1 MEQISTRFL
10 YRILRSLYALALCFG
25 LLILVGCRQ
34 KSAVGP
40 EGIPFQSEKGGRW
53 GIIMLDDLKKPLFTD
68 EFDGEPSNVYEG
80 RFSVQEKDGLYRFY
94 EAKSKPT
101 QIGGAYA
108 QVGIF
113 QHGVAPVVREG
124 EHIEIID
131 RDGNVV
137 KVLDKIHGKDISEC
151 GNFCEGLA
159 VYTDSDA
166 KRGYI
171 DTKGSPV
178 IPAKFSLATAFAG
191 GRAFVVDA
199 KYEKQIQDGEY
210 SKIPVDVIDK
220 KGHVLYSFIGLLGT
234 EPGGWY
240 DLMVEQECVRNG
252 LASSKYIVWVKDGK
266 PGIYDIEGQVII
278 KPQAKYR
285 EIWQVTD
292 EGFVYQGES
301 GQIGY
306 CSLKG
311 EQLIREKYQYLRW
324 VGPKRLIASHYRDCG
339 VESRLIDD
347 RDTYLA
353 EYTSWSS
360 VWGQKVLVAKEG
372 DSDILVNLDG
382 IQKMKDGFF
391 PSDYSGFLDGYI
403 TVSSQYVSAE
413 VLINTLQMNGQGILG
428 LTFDSKPMQV
438 AQAFNGKTAED
449 VLYHQE
455 KGSGIVCKKRI
466 GRLDV
471 LILAAFQGVA
481 VEAQVESTRELQ
493 KWSIIDSQT
502 DRCKFTSAPLWVL
515 NITINTES
523 LGQATKLFESF
534 STYLKRWGIPI
545 VSNTQ
550 GLVTEKGGVCYL
562 LAYGEKGCSVTL
574 IRKIPGFSIENLLER
589 MIVNRGGEIKP
600 RGYQNETDSVIT
612 EVESVVIPIS

>member
-68 EFDGEPSNVYEG
+68 EFDGEPSNVYED

-166 KRGYI
+166 KMGYI
-171 DTKGSPV
+171 DTKGNPI

-234 EPGGWY
+234 KPGGWS
-240 DLMVEQECVRNG
+240 DLKVEQECVRNG
-252 LASSKYIVWVKDGK
+252 LASSKYVVWVKDGK

-306 CSLKG
+306 YSLKG
-311 EQLIREKYQYLRW
+311 EQLIREKYQRLQW
-324 VGPKRLIASHYRDCG
+324 VGPKRLIASYSRDYG
-339 VESRLIDD
+339 AEARLIDD

-353 EYTSWSS
+353 EYTSCFS
-360 VWGQKVLVAKEG
+360 VGGHKVLVAKEG

-382 IQKMKDGFF
+382 IQKVKDGFF
-391 PSDYSGFLDGYI
+391 LGEYRGFLDGYI

-413 VLINTLQMNGQGILG
+413 MLVNALQINGQGILG

-438 AQAFNGKTAED
+438 AQAFKGRTAEAGD
-449 VLYHQE
+449 VCAWNDFDSKKNVITCD
-455 KGSGIVCKKRI
+455 KGVGGLIVS
-466 GRLDV
+466 
-471 LILAAFQGVA
+471 ILAAFGGAV
-481 VEAQVESTRELQ
+481 VEAQVEES
-493 KWSIIDSQT
+493 SPINIV
-502 DRCKFTSAPLWVL
+502 RCKFTSAPLVVL

-534 STYLKRWGIPI
+534 STYLKRWGILI

-550 GLVTEKGGVCYL
+550 RLVTEKGGVCYL

-574 IRKIPGFSIENLLER
+574 IRKIPGFSIENFLES
-589 MIVNRGGEIKP
+589 MIVRCGGEIKP
-600 RGYQNETDSVIT
+600 RGYQNETDSVMT
-612 EVESVVIPIS
+612 EEVEPVVASIS

>member
-80 RFSVQEKDGLYRFY
+80 RFSVQEQDGLYRFY

-137 KVLDKIHGKDISEC
+137 KVLDKIHGKDISKC

-166 KRGYI
+166 KMGYI
-171 DTKGSPV
+171 DTKGNPI

-234 EPGGWY
+234 KPGGWS
-240 DLMVEQECVRNG
+240 DLKVEQECVRNG
-252 LASSKYIVWVKDGK
+252 LASSKYVVWVKDGK

-311 EQLIREKYQYLRW
+311 EQLIREKYQRLQW
-324 VGPKRLIASHYRDCG
+324 VGPKRLIASHSRDYG
-339 VESRLIDD
+339 AEARLIDD

-353 EYTSWSS
+353 EYTSCFS
-360 VWGQKVLVAKEG
+360 VGGHKVLVAKEG

-382 IQKMKDGFF
+382 IQKVKDGFF
-391 PSDYSGFLDGYI
+391 LGEYRGFLDGDI

-413 VLINTLQMNGQGILG
+413 VLINALQINGQGILG

-438 AQAFNGKTAED
+438 AQAFEGRTAEAVD
-449 VLYHQE
+449 VYSRNDFDSKKNVITCD
-455 KGSGIVCKKRI
+455 KGVGGSIVS
-466 GRLDV
+466 
-471 LILAAFQGVA
+471 ILAAFGGAV
-481 VEAQVESTRELQ
+481 VEAQVEES
-493 KWSIIDSQT
+493 SPINII
-502 DRCKFTSAPLWVL
+502 RCKFTSAPLVAL

-534 STYLKRWGIPI
+534 SPYLKRGGILI

-550 GLVTEKGGVCYL
+550 RLVTDKGGVCYL
-562 LAYGEKGCSVTL
+562 LAYGEKGCSLTL
-574 IRKIPGFSIENLLER
+574 IQKIPGFSIEKLLES
-589 MIVNRGGEIKP
+589 MIVSCGGEIKP
-600 RGYQNETDSVIT
+600 KGYQNETDSMT

>member
-68 EFDGEPSNVYEG
+68 EFDGEPSNVYED

-166 KRGYI
+166 KMGYI
-171 DTKGSPV
+171 DTKGNPI

-234 EPGGWY
+234 KPGG
-240 DLMVEQECVRNG
+240 
-252 LASSKYIVWVKDGK
+252 
-266 PGIYDIEGQVII
+266 
-278 KPQAKYR
+278 
-285 EIWQVTD
+285 
-292 EGFVYQGES
+292 
-301 GQIGY
+301 
-306 CSLKG
+306 
-311 EQLIREKYQYLRW
+311 
-324 VGPKRLIASHYRDCG
+324 
-339 VESRLIDD
+339 
-347 RDTYLA
+347 
-353 EYTSWSS
+353 
-360 VWGQKVLVAKEG
+360 
-372 DSDILVNLDG
+372 
-382 IQKMKDGFF
+382 
-391 PSDYSGFLDGYI
+391 
-403 TVSSQYVSAE
+403 
-413 VLINTLQMNGQGILG
+413 
-428 LTFDSKPMQV
+428 
-438 AQAFNGKTAED
+438 
-449 VLYHQE
+449 
-455 KGSGIVCKKRI
+455 
-466 GRLDV
+466 
-471 LILAAFQGVA
+471 
-481 VEAQVESTRELQ
+481 
-493 KWSIIDSQT
+493 
-502 DRCKFTSAPLWVL
+502 
-515 NITINTES
+515 
-523 LGQATKLFESF
+523 
-534 STYLKRWGIPI
+534 
-545 VSNTQ
+545 
-550 GLVTEKGGVCYL
+550 
-562 LAYGEKGCSVTL
+562 
-574 IRKIPGFSIENLLER
+574 
-589 MIVNRGGEIKP
+589 
-600 RGYQNETDSVIT
+600 
-612 EVESVVIPIS
+612 VV

>member
-166 KRGYI
+166 KMGYI
-171 DTKGSPV
+171 DTKGNPI

-220 KGHVLYSFIGLLGT
+220 KGYVLYSFIGLLGT
-234 EPGGWY
+234 KPGGWS
-240 DLMVEQECVRNG
+240 DLKVEQECVRNG
-252 LASSKYIVWVKDGK
+252 LASSKYVVWVKDGK

-311 EQLIREKYQYLRW
+311 EQLIREKYQRLQW
-324 VGPKRLIASHYRDCG
+324 VEPKRLIASHSRDYG
-339 VESRLIDD
+339 AEARLIDD

-353 EYTSWSS
+353 EYTSCFS
-360 VWGQKVLVAKEG
+360 VGGHKVLVAKEG

-382 IQKMKDGFF
+382 IQKVKNGFF
-391 PSDYSGFLDGYI
+391 LGEYRGFLDGDI

-413 VLINTLQMNGQGILG
+413 VLINALQINGQGILG

-438 AQAFNGKTAED
+438 AQAFRGRTAEAVD
-449 VLYHQE
+449 VYSRNDFDSKKNVITCD
-455 KGSGIVCKKRI
+455 KGVGGLIVS
-466 GRLDV
+466 
-471 LILAAFQGVA
+471 ILAAFGGA
-481 VEAQVESTRELQ
+481 VVETQVEES
-493 KWSIIDSQT
+493 SPINII
-502 DRCKFTSAPLWVL
+502 RCKFTSAPLVAL

-534 STYLKRWGIPI
+534 STYLKRWGILI

-550 GLVTEKGGVCYL
+550 RLVTEKGGVCYL
-562 LAYGEKGCSVTL
+562 LAYGEKGCSLTL
-574 IRKIPGFSIENLLER
+574 IRKIPGFSIENFLES
-589 MIVNRGGEIKP
+589 MIVRCGGEIKP
-600 RGYQNETDSVIT
+600 RGYQNETDSVMT
-612 EVESVVIPIS
+612 EEVEPVVASIS

>member
-68 EFDGEPSNVYEG
+68 EFDGEPSNVYED

-166 KRGYI
+166 KMGYI
-171 DTKGSPV
+171 DTKGNPI

-234 EPGGWY
+234 KPGGWS
-240 DLMVEQECVRNG
+240 DLKVEQECVRNG
-252 LASSKYIVWVKDGK
+252 LASSKYVVWVKDGK

-311 EQLIREKYQYLRW
+311 EQLIREKYQRLQW
-324 VGPKRLIASHYRDCG
+324 VGPKRLIASYSRDYG
-339 VESRLIDD
+339 AEARLIDD

-353 EYTSWSS
+353 EYTSCFS
-360 VWGQKVLVAKEG
+360 VGGHKVLVAKEG

-382 IQKMKDGFF
+382 IQKVKDGFF
-391 PSDYSGFLDGYI
+391 LGEYRGFLDGYI

-413 VLINTLQMNGQGILG
+413 MLVNALQINGQGILG

-438 AQAFNGKTAED
+438 AQAFKGRTAEAGD
-449 VLYHQE
+449 VCAWNDFDSKKNVITCD
-455 KGSGIVCKKRI
+455 KGVGGLIVS
-466 GRLDV
+466 
-471 LILAAFQGVA
+471 ILAAFGGAV
-481 VEAQVESTRELQ
+481 VEAQVEES
-493 KWSIIDSQT
+493 SPINIV
-502 DRCKFTSAPLWVL
+502 RCKFTSAPLVVL
-515 NITINTES
+515 NIMINTES

-534 STYLKRWGIPI
+534 STYLKRWGILI

-550 GLVTEKGGVCYL
+550 RLVTEKGGVCYL

-574 IRKIPGFSIENLLER
+574 IRKIPGFSIENFLES
-589 MIVNRGGEIKP
+589 MIVRCGGEIKP
-600 RGYQNETDSVIT
+600 RGYQNETDSVMT
-612 EVESVVIPIS
+612 EEVEPVVASIS

>member
-1 MEQISTRFL
+1 
-10 YRILRSLYALALCFG
+10 
-25 LLILVGCRQ
+25 
-34 KSAVGP
+34 
-40 EGIPFQSEKGGRW
+40 
-53 GIIMLDDLKKPLFTD
+53 MLDDLKKPLFTD
-68 EFDGEPSNVYEG
+68 EFDGEPSNVYED

-166 KRGYI
+166 KMGYI
-171 DTKGSPV
+171 DTKGNPI

-234 EPGGWY
+234 KPGGWS
-240 DLMVEQECVRNG
+240 DLKVEQECVRNG
-252 LASSKYIVWVKDGK
+252 LASSKYVVWVKDGK

-311 EQLIREKYQYLRW
+311 EQLIREKYQRLQW
-324 VGPKRLIASHYRDCG
+324 VGPKRLIASYSRDYG
-339 VESRLIDD
+339 AEARLIDD

-353 EYTSWSS
+353 EYTSCFS
-360 VWGQKVLVAKEG
+360 VGGHKVLVAKEG

-382 IQKMKDGFF
+382 IQKVKDGFF
-391 PSDYSGFLDGYI
+391 LGEYRGFLDGYI

-413 VLINTLQMNGQGILG
+413 MLVNALQINGQGILG

-438 AQAFNGKTAED
+438 AQAFKGRTAEAGD
-449 VLYHQE
+449 VCAWNDFDSKKNVITCD
-455 KGSGIVCKKRI
+455 KGVGGLIVS
-466 GRLDV
+466 
-471 LILAAFQGVA
+471 ILAAFGGAV
-481 VEAQVESTRELQ
+481 VEAQVEES
-493 KWSIIDSQT
+493 SPINIV
-502 DRCKFTSAPLWVL
+502 RCKFTSAPLVVL
-515 NITINTES
+515 NIMINTES

-534 STYLKRWGIPI
+534 STYLKRWGILI

-550 GLVTEKGGVCYL
+550 RLVTEKGGVCYL

-574 IRKIPGFSIENLLER
+574 IRKIPGFSIENFLES
-589 MIVNRGGEIKP
+589 MIVRCGGEIKP
-600 RGYQNETDSVIT
+600 RGYQNETDSVMT
-612 EVESVVIPIS
+612 EEVEPVVASIS